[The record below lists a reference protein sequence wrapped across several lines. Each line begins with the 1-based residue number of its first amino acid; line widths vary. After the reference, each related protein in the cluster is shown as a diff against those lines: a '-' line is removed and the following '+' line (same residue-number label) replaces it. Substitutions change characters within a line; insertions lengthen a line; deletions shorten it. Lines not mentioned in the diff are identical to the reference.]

1 MRKTNVIVLQKR
13 GLDLVRP
20 FFNNICIL
28 MHLIYIY
35 ISEAGSWI
43 TLELWNIPWRDD
55 FLDLNSEAFK
65 NAKFIVEK
73 AVSYLKISNCS

>member
-1 MRKTNVIVLQKR
+1 
-13 GLDLVRP
+13 
-20 FFNNICIL
+20 

-35 ISEAGSWI
+35 ILEAGSWI

-65 NAKFIVEK
+65 NAKYIVEK
-73 AVSYLKISNCS
+73 AVSHLKISNCS